1 MDYPNK
7 TVQLEGFAEFEE
19 QLLAFGESF
28 RVDSIS
34 NQTLVKA
41 SLAAM
46 APVFA
51 QLQVTAPYD
60 PNGKGPIHLRNT
72 VRLDAR
78 IPNEL
83 DRKSNFVNPT
93 DAAIAVASV
102 KKSAVSLANEFGT
115 KRMAAQPFL
124 REALYGNINAVLD
137 ILKVE
142 LGSKIPEMAARLAKK
157 RK

>member
-46 APVFA
+46 APVLA
-51 QLQVTAPYD
+51 QLKVTTPYD

>member
-7 TVQLEGFAEFEE
+7 TVQLEGFEEFEE

-60 PNGKGPIHLRNT
+60 PKGKGPIHLRNT

-124 REALYGNINAVLD
+124 RRALYSNINAVLD

-142 LGSKIPEMAARLAKK
+142 LGSKIPEMAAKLAKK